1 MCQNTHSASRHRAKI
16 QMLSGKESKRIPGN
30 RKDKEVY
37 HMKMIHKLFEQLK
50 EGYEEYVRI
59 VTCDYR
65 F

>member
-1 MCQNTHSASRHRAKI
+1 
-16 QMLSGKESKRIPGN
+16 MLKYRCFRERKAKESQAIAKT
-30 RKDKEVY
+30 KEVY

>member
-1 MCQNTHSASRHRAKI
+1 M

-30 RKDKEVY
+30 RKDKGGY